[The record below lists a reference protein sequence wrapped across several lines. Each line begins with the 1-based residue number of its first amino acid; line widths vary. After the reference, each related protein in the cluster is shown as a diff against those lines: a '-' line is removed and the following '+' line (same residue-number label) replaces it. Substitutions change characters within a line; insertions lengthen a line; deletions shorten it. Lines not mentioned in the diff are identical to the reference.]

1 MAVPTGPTRDDMH
14 NAERRLEDISLT
26 LGELVAIM
34 RRLEELLANSILMK
48 PRN

>member
-1 MAVPTGPTRDDMH
+1 MVTPTGPTRDEMH
-14 NAERRLEDISLT
+14 ALERRLEDISLT
-26 LGELVAIM
+26 LGELVSIM